1 MYKEF
6 EKLTFSDSFMFSVI
20 LDNPNNLDIAKEI
33 IELALKRKVKKL
45 RLKSTEKKI
54 QNRYQS
60 KSSILDV
67 LLEGSDEYIDVEM
80 QIAFQKDFPLRTRMY
95 HSNMDVKMIKEG
107 TDYKDFKESIVIFI
121 CKQDYFKIGLPRY
134 TFSSYCEE
142 NKELKLEEKRTTI
155 FLNPKSEC
163 KEPRLK
169 GFLQFIDDNTVTDT
183 FSKRI
188 KESVEKAKEDEE
200 VKKSYMLMRD
210 YVRDLY
216 AEEFKEAEKKS
227 KEEGKTEG
235 ITIGLERG
243 KLEGKTERELE
254 FAKQML
260 SKKYPIKEIQSL
272 TGLSKEEITKLM
284 K

>member
-1 MYKEF
+1 M
-6 EKLTFSDSFMFSVI
+6 
-20 LDNPNNLDIAKEI
+20 N
-33 IELALKRKVKKL
+33 
-45 RLKSTEKKI
+45 
-54 QNRYQS
+54 
-60 KSSILDV
+60 
-67 LLEGSDEYIDVEM
+67 
-80 QIAFQKDFPLRTRMY
+80 QIK
-95 HSNMDVKMIKEG
+95 
-107 TDYKDFKESIVIFI
+107 
-121 CKQDYFKIGLPRY
+121 
-134 TFSSYCEE
+134 
-142 NKELKLEEKRTTI
+142 I

-227 KEEGKTEG
+227 KEEGKTE
-235 ITIGLERG
+235 
-243 KLEGKTERELE
+243 RELE

-260 SKKYPIKEIQSL
+260 L
-272 TGLSKEEITKLM
+272 
-284 K
+284 

>member
-1 MYKEF
+1 M
-6 EKLTFSDSFMFSVI
+6 
-20 LDNPNNLDIAKEI
+20 N
-33 IELALKRKVKKL
+33 
-45 RLKSTEKKI
+45 
-54 QNRYQS
+54 
-60 KSSILDV
+60 
-67 LLEGSDEYIDVEM
+67 
-80 QIAFQKDFPLRTRMY
+80 QIK
-95 HSNMDVKMIKEG
+95 
-107 TDYKDFKESIVIFI
+107 
-121 CKQDYFKIGLPRY
+121 
-134 TFSSYCEE
+134 
-142 NKELKLEEKRTTI
+142 I

-227 KEEGKTEG
+227 KEEGKTE
-235 ITIGLERG
+235 
-243 KLEGKTERELE
+243 RELE

-260 SKKYPIKEIQSL
+260 LEHELLDKIVKY
-272 TGLSKEEITKLM
+272 TGLSKETITDLM
-284 K
+284 KF